1 MLPRPRLTC
10 AVCCWD
16 CRQYLKTALPSATDE
31 PDDMDDVH
39 LEVMPPLETDYPA
52 EASATHDRGESIH
65 HEHHGGY
72 HSQGK
77 RAASVHRASAHPEV
91 PLSMPYNP
99 HAGSWD
105 ITPER
110 LQHHPP
116 QQQQPRQLYR
126 GPSLTRPKGASLA
139 RQWVADDGATMPPP
153 SSWSVPAH
161 GSAEIPP
168 ARAQPAYYA
177 SQPETVPA
185 GHYRRMVPPTK
196 MEVEGAG
203 APYPPSAAAAAM
215 GGSGAVEG
223 YGGVLHGEQTGPR
236 GYRYVFAVCLLFA
249 LAFVRE

>member
-1 MLPRPRLTC
+1 
-10 AVCCWD
+10 
-16 CRQYLKTALPSATDE
+16 
-31 PDDMDDVH
+31 MDDVH

-52 EASATHDRGESIH
+52 EASATHDRGESMHHGH

-72 HSQGK
+72 HNQGK

-110 LQHHPP
+110 LQHHSP
-116 QQQQPRQLYR
+116 QQQQPRQLYI

-139 RQWVADDGATMPPP
+139 RQWAADDGATMPPP

-168 ARAQPAYYA
+168 ARPQPAAYYA
-177 SQPETVPA
+177 SQPETIPA

-203 APYPPSAAAAAM
+203 APYPPSAAAAAAM
-215 GGSGAVEG
+215 GGSGVVEG
-223 YGGVLHGEQTGPR
+223 YGGVLHGEQTGSR
-236 GYRYVFAVCLLFA
+236 GYSWEEVQAYWAYSHQDTGNPRRSEHDAVNQGYIR
-249 LAFVRE
+249 VRPP